1 MIAEMEREMEKYL
14 KEIHKS
20 LTCSEEQKRKIL
32 EGVRNGIHDYL
43 DRNPGASIE
52 EIREHFGDPAQIAQ
66 ETIAD
71 LTPKDVRRFTGRA
84 RKAAVI
90 AAALG
95 VVAIIAAVVC
105 YFTLSEF
112 PGALDESDKYEVSS
126 TAPTAIVETY

>member
-32 EGVRNGIHDYL
+32 EGVRNGIHDYP

-84 RKAAVI
+84 KKAAVI

-95 VVAIIAAVVC
+95 VVAIIAVVVC
-105 YFTLSEF
+105 YFTLLKR
-112 PGALDESDKYEVSS
+112 PGFVYEGSQFEEP
-126 TAPTAIVETY
+126 PTNENVIVETY